1 MVQEK
6 PPTMLEQGLIYSSL
20 NLFAD
25 AGEILDSFIVDNV
38 VCPPGNWTKSTVWL
52 IQ

>member
-6 PPTMLEQGLIYSSL
+6 LPTMLEQEVIYSSL

-25 AGEILDSFIVDNV
+25 SGRITGSLY
-38 VCPPGNWTKSTVWL
+38 C
-52 IQ
+52 